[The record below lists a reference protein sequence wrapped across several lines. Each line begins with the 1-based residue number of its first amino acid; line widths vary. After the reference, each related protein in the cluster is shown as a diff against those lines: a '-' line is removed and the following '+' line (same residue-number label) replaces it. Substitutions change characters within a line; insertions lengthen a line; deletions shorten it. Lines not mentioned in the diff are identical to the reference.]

1 MKEGDLME
9 INEKL
14 IEERLQDEN
23 LLRLSKKVHI
33 SQPALHY
40 IKTGKRKLE
49 NMSFKN
55 VKKLQNYINNN

>member
-1 MKEGDLME
+1 ME
-9 INEKL
+9 INEKI
-14 IEERLQDEN
+14 IEERLQHEN
-23 LLRLSKKVHI
+23 LLKLSKKVHI